1 MIQEPQT
8 KTFKTTPGVLHLARL
23 GRVGGMVALALAL
36 GTGAAGCGNLTAG
49 GASDVSLEVASDE
62 AATPAVGARSAASA
76 SPESSTGEAPPSGV
90 FSPLEGTI
98 SVTFSLRLVDAEG
111 QEVEV
116 TDGTQSVTLD
126 MEAGTRV
133 EVARTSVPAG
143 DYELVQVTF
152 LAIGA
157 EITDSP
163 GQSQFPAEVEVD
175 LSDGPLV
182 VERPQA
188 LTLTP
193 DDQVT
198 LVLDLRSGTWLQAA
212 DPSDG
217 RVARGIVQNAVRIVV
232 EGSN

>member
-1 MIQEPQT
+1 MIQAPQIDRL
-8 KTFKTTPGVLHLARL
+8 KTTPGIGNTARLARM
-23 GRVGGMVALALAL
+23 GGIAALALAL
-36 GTGAAGCGNLTAG
+36 GTGVAGCGNLTAG

-62 AATPAVGARSAASA
+62 TAIPTVGARSTASP
-76 SPESSTGEAPPSGV
+76 SPESSGGEAPPTGS

-98 SVTFSLRLVDAEG
+98 SVTFSLRLIDDEG
-111 QEVEV
+111 QEVEI
-116 TDGTQSVTLD
+116 TDGTQSATLD
-126 MEAGTRV
+126 MGAGTRV
-133 EVARTSVPAG
+133 EVARTSVQAG
-143 DYELVQVTF
+143 DYELAQVTF
-152 LAIGA
+152 LAMGA

-217 RVARGIVQNAVRIVV
+217 RVARGIVQNAIRIVV

>member
-8 KTFKTTPGVLHLARL
+8 EKSKTAPGGGSTARLARM
-23 GRVGGMVALALAL
+23 GGIVALTLAL

-49 GASDVSLEVASDE
+49 GASDVSLEVASDDMVIP
-62 AATPAVGARSAASA
+62 TVGARS
-76 SPESSTGEAPPSGV
+76 PEF

-98 SVTFSLRLVDAEG
+98 SVTFSLRLVDSEG
-111 QEVEV
+111 QEVEI

-126 MEAGTRV
+126 MAAGTRV

-143 DYELVQVTF
+143 DYELAEVTF
-152 LAIGA
+152 LAIEA

-217 RVARGIVQNAVRIVV
+217 RVARGIMQSVVQIVV